1 MGYHSQ
7 RARTEHSSD
16 KMTLGVLV
24 DGKLDVSQQCA
35 LIAQKAKHN
44 LGCIK
49 SSMASR
55 VREVILPLYSVL
67 VRPHLEYCVQ
77 IWSPQFRRETDLLEH
92 IRGGPQKWS
101 TKWSISPM
109 R

>member
-1 MGYHSQ
+1 MSIFSSDSGIDCTFSKFVDYTQLLVWSVYPRE
-7 RARTEHSSD
+7 RARTEHSYD

-67 VRPHLEYCVQ
+67 MRPHLEYCIQ
-77 IWSPQFRRETDLLEH
+77 L
-92 IRGGPQKWS
+92 
-101 TKWSISPM
+101 
-109 R
+109 